1 MKLIDIIII
10 LEVLITY
17 AIVMVLLCNTDL
29 TLSDIICSI
38 HEFINQLI
46 Q

>member
-1 MKLIDIIII
+1 MILSNIIII

-17 AIVMVLLCNTDL
+17 AIIMVLLCNTDL

-38 HEFINQLI
+38 QNFINQRI
-46 Q
+46 